1 MIKIGIIGCG
11 NIARKMASTI
21 NGMEDAELVACASR
35 DIVKAR
41 AFAEKYSIRKAFGSY
56 EELYDDNEVELVYI
70 ATPMSVHKKHMLGC
84 IRHGKNVLCEK
95 SFTVNAEEAE
105 EVFEE
110 AKANNVYVA
119 EAIWTRYMPVRKYIA
134 DIIESGEYGS
144 VTSISANLSYQIS
157 EKERI
162 KEATLG
168 GGAMLDIGVY
178 PLNFAFM
185 FLPGQDVEFQ
195 AGTCIK
201 NEKGVDIKD
210 SMSIATD
217 KGVNISLYA
226 DATTFSDRRGCI
238 MMEGGMIEVENIND
252 PESVTIWKIDEG
264 KRGYEFVSKKEFSHE
279 IDGFQYEVEEACRC
293 ILTGRK
299 ENSFMPWKETLRMM
313 RIMDRFRSAWGVRL
327 GSEL

>member
-1 MIKIGIIGCG
+1 MIKIGIVGCG
-11 NIARKMASTI
+11 NIAQKMAATI
-21 NGMEDAELVACASR
+21 NGMKDAELVACASR
-35 DIVKAR
+35 DLEKAK
-41 AFAEKYSIRKAFGSY
+41 AFAEKYNIKKAFGSY

-70 ATPMSVHKKHMLGC
+70 ATLMNSHKKEMLGC

-110 AKANNVYVA
+110 ARANNVYVA
-119 EAIWTRYMPVRKYIA
+119 EAIWTRYMPVRKYIQ
-134 DIIESGEYGS
+134 DIIDSRQYGEI
-144 VTSISANLSYQIS
+144 TSISANLSYPIAH
-157 EKERI
+157 KERI
-162 KEATLG
+162 REAKLG

-185 FLPGQDVEFQ
+185 FLPGQNVEYQ

-201 NEKGVDIKD
+201 NEKGVDVRD

-217 KGVNISLYA
+217 KGVNISLYT

-238 MMEGGMIEVENIND
+238 MMENGMIEVENIND
-252 PESVTIWKIDEG
+252 PASVTIWELAEG
-264 KRGYEFVSKKEFSHE
+264 KRGYSFVSKKEFSHE
-279 IDGFQYEVEEACRC
+279 IDGFQYEVEEACKC
-293 ILTGRK
+293 ILSGRK
-299 ENSFMPWKETLRMM
+299 ESEYMPWKETVKIMK
-313 RIMDRFRSAWGVRL
+313 IMDYFRSSWGVRL

>member
-21 NGMEDAELVACASR
+21 NGLQDAELVAVAAR
-35 DIVKAR
+35 DKDRAV
-41 AFAEKYSIRKAFGSY
+41 AFAEKYNVRKAYGSY

-70 ATPMSVHKKHMLGC
+70 ATLMNSHKKNMLDA

-110 AKANNVYVA
+110 ARANEVYVA
-119 EAIWTRYMPVRKYIA
+119 EAIWTRYMPVRKYIQ
-134 DIIESGEYGS
+134 DIIDSNEYGKI
-144 VTSISANLSYQIS
+144 TSISANLSYSIAH
-157 EKERI
+157 KERI
-162 KEATLG
+162 RDAHLG

-185 FLPGQDVEFQ
+185 FLPGDDIEFQ

-201 NEKGVDIKD
+201 NETGADIRD
-210 SMSIATD
+210 SMSIAT
-217 KGVNISLYA
+217 KNGVNISLYT

-238 MMEGGMIEVENIND
+238 MLEHGMIEVENIND
-252 PESVTIWKIDEG
+252 PASVTVWSLGENA
-264 KRGYEFVSKKEFSHE
+264 REYTFVSKKEFSHE
-279 IDGFQYEVEEACRC
+279 VDGFQYEVEEACRC

-299 ENSFMPWKETLRMM
+299 ESSYMPWKETLKILRC
-313 RIMDRFRSAWGVRL
+313 MDRFRAGWGVRL